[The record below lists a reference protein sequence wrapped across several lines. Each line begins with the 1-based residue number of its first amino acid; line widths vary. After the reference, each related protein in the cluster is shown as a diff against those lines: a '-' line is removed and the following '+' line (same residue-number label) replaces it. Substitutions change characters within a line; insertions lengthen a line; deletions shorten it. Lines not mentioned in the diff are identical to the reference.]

1 MSYAGRISQGLG
13 PPGEGDNV
21 TLHFSWAL
29 GLLVLTLMVAIP
41 MKVGAHLV
49 SAQHTGIIRC
59 GFAAFVGLLG
69 GILASLIFGGVI
81 GPSLAW
87 ILGFILAIRAMLGT
101 TFLGAIGLMLVAWL
115 VSVLGFW
122 LLVRFGFFLAS
133 PVAPAV
139 SI

>member
-1 MSYAGRISQGLG
+1 M
-13 PPGEGDNV
+13 
-21 TLHFSWAL
+21 TFHFSWFL
-29 GLLVLTLMVAIP
+29 GLLILTLVVAIP

-69 GILASLIFGGVI
+69 GVLASLIFGGII

-87 ILGFILAIRAMLGT
+87 ILGFILAIRTMLGT
-101 TFLGAIGLMLVAWL
+101 TFLGAIGLMLMAWL
-115 VSVLGFW
+115 VSLLGFW
-122 LLVRFGFFLAS
+122 LLVKFGLFLAG
-133 PVAPAV
+133 PVTSAV